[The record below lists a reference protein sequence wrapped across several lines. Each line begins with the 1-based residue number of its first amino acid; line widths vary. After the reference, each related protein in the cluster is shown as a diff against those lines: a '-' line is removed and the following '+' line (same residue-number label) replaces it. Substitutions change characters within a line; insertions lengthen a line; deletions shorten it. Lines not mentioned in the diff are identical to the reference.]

1 MRLTYLAYTLSLII
15 KYFSLMLLVPILVA
29 LFYHETNAIL
39 PFLVAAISGFLIS
52 FTIKKIVNGTEQI
65 KSVNDI
71 KKSEG
76 LTVVTFS
83 WILAGLFA
91 SIPYL
96 FFGLSPIDAIF
107 EATSGITTTGATV
120 FNHFDYPRALLFWRS
135 FTQWLGGMG
144 IIVLFIAVLP
154 QFAIAGRQLFFAE
167 APGPTEEKFT
177 PRIKSTAAALWK
189 IYAGLT
195 IVEIIALKLCGMDLY
210 SAVCHSFS
218 SLSGGGF
225 SPNSDSIMRYSPTI
239 MWIIT
244 FFMFFAGANFNLQH
258 KVWMKLN
265 PFLLFKNEEFKV
277 YFCTVFI
284 IAIMLSLSLF
294 ANMHYTLNESF
305 THAFFNVAS
314 LVSSTGFCSVD
325 WAQWDYI
332 SKILLFVI
340 MLFGSCASSAGGG
353 LKVTRWLLIFKIMKC
368 EMMKIL
374 HPKAVYNIK
383 IGNYSVPKDILYQ
396 TLMFVSFYF
405 AFIAFS
411 AFLVGIIEK
420 NTVVAFVGSVA
431 SVGNIGPGLGHI
443 IGPMGNFS
451 DLNVWTKFIFIIDM
465 LAGRLELI
473 PFLVLFQKDL
483 WTFKNSN

>member
-1 MRLTYLAYTLSLII
+1 M
-15 KYFSLMLLVPILVA
+15 KYFSIVLIFPAIIA
-29 LFYHETNAIL
+29 LWFGEYSAIH
-39 PFLVAAISGFLIS
+39 PFIIAAISIMLLSSI
-52 FTIKKIVNGTEQI
+52 TKRIVPNAKNI
-65 KSVNDI
+65 KSINDI

-83 WILAGLFA
+83 WIFASLFA

-96 FFGLSPIDAIF
+96 FFGMHPVNALF
-107 EATSGITTTGATV
+107 EAVSGITATGATV
-120 FNHFDYPRALLFWRS
+120 LTVFDYPNALMFWRS

-195 IVEIIALKLCGMDLY
+195 MAEFLLLMYCGMDWFTAL
-210 SAVCHSFS
+210 CHAFS

-225 SPNSDSIMRYSPTI
+225 SPNYTSLAGYSHSIL
-239 MWIIT
+239 WIVA

-258 KVWMKLN
+258 KAWTKFN

-277 YFCTVFI
+277 YFGAVAI
-284 IAIMLSLSLF
+284 IGILLAFSLF
-294 ANMHYTLNESF
+294 ANMHYTVSDSF
-305 THAFFNVAS
+305 VHSFFNVSS
-314 LVSSTGFCSVD
+314 LISSTGFCSVD
-325 WAQWDYI
+325 YAKWDYT
-332 SKILLFVI
+332 SKILLFTV
-340 MLFGSCASSAGGG
+340 MLVGSCASSAGGG
-353 LKVTRWLLIFKIMKC
+353 LKVTRWLLIFKIMKL

-383 IGNYSVPKDILYQ
+383 IGNYTVPKEILYQ

-405 AFIAFS
+405 AFIVLS
-411 AFLVGIIEK
+411 AFLIAILEK
-420 NTVVAFVGSVA
+420 DTVVALVGSVA
-431 SVGNIGPGLGHI
+431 AVGNIGPGLGHV
-443 IGPMGNFS
+443 IGPMGNFA
-451 DLNVWTKFIFIIDM
+451 DLTTTTKSILMIDM

-483 WTFKNSN
+483 WVFKK

>member
-1 MRLTYLAYTLSLII
+1 MRLTYLAYTFSLVM
-15 KYFSLMLLVPILVA
+15 KYFSIVLIFPIII
-29 LFYHETNAIL
+29 AIWFQEYSAMH
-39 PFLVAAISGFLIS
+39 PFLIS
-52 FTIKKIVNGTEQI
+52 AISALIIASTIKRIIPGAKNI
-65 KSVNDI
+65 KSINDI

-83 WILAGLFA
+83 WLFAGLFA

-96 FFGLSPIDAIF
+96 FFGITPVNALF
-107 EATSGITTTGATV
+107 EAISGITTTGATALTT
-120 FNHFDYPRALLFWRS
+120 FDYPHALLFWRS

-195 IVEIIALKLCGMDLY
+195 LVEFILLTNCGMDWFTAL
-210 SAVCHSFS
+210 CHSCS

-225 SPNSDSIMRYSPTI
+225 SPHQTSLIGYSHNI
-239 MWIIT
+239 LWIIT

-258 KVWMKLN
+258 KAWTKLN
-265 PFLLFKNEEFKV
+265 PLLLFKNEEFKT
-277 YFCTVFI
+277 YFCVVLI
-284 IAIMLSLSLF
+284 IALLLASSLF
-294 ANMHYTLNESF
+294 ANMHYTFSDSF
-305 THAFFNVAS
+305 VHAFFNVSS

-325 WAQWDYI
+325 YAKWDYT
-332 SKILLFVI
+332 SKILLFTI

-353 LKVTRWLLIFKIMKC
+353 LKVTRWLLIFKIMKL

-374 HPKAVYNIK
+374 HPKAIYNIK
-383 IGNYSVPKDILYQ
+383 IGNYTVPKEILYQ

-405 AFIAFS
+405 AFIVLS
-411 AFLVGIIEK
+411 AFLIAILEK
-420 NTVVAFVGSVA
+420 DTIVAVVGSVA
-431 SVGNIGPGLGHI
+431 AVGNIGPGLGQI
-443 IGPMGNFS
+443 IGPLGSFA
-451 DLNVWTKFIFIIDM
+451 DLSTTTKSILMIDM

-483 WTFKNSN
+483 WTFKK

>member
-1 MRLTYLAYTLSLII
+1 MRLTYLAYT
-15 KYFSLMLLVPILVA
+15 FSLTMMYFGFVLLIPICVA
-29 LFYHETNAIL
+29 IFYHETTAVLPFITAATTAIL
-39 PFLVAAISGFLIS
+39 LSLG
-52 FTIKKIVNGTEQI
+52 IKKAVKGAEMISSI
-65 KSVNDI
+65 NDI

-83 WILAGLFA
+83 WIFAILFA

-96 FFGLSPIDAIF
+96 FFGLSPINALF
-107 EATSGITTTGATV
+107 EATSGITTTGATTLTN
-120 FNHFDYPRALLFWRS
+120 FNYPMTMFFWRS

-144 IIVLFIAVLP
+144 IIVLFIAILP

-195 IVEIIALKLCGMDLY
+195 VLEIVALKLSGMDLFN
-210 SAVCHSFS
+210 AFCHSFS

-225 SPNSDSIMRYSPTI
+225 SPQANSIAGYSHTI

-258 KVWMKLN
+258 KAWSKFN
-265 PFLLFKNEEFKV
+265 PLLLFRNEEFKI
-277 YFCTVFI
+277 YFSFVTIISLLLTV
-284 IAIMLSLSLF
+284 SLF
-294 ANMHYTLNESF
+294 SNMHYTLSNSF
-305 THAFFNVAS
+305 THAFFNISS
-314 LVSSTGFCSVD
+314 LVSSTGFCSTD
-325 WAQWDYI
+325 WAQWDYV

-383 IGNYSVPKDILYQ
+383 IGSYSVPKDILYQ

-405 AFIAFS
+405 AFVAIS
-411 AFLVGIIEK
+411 AFLIGVIEK
-420 NTVVAFVGSVA
+420 DTVTAFVGSIA
-431 SVGNIGPGLGHI
+431 AVGNIGPGLGQV
-443 IGPMGNFS
+443 IGPMGNFA
-451 DLNVWTKFIFIIDM
+451 DLSTLTKFILIIDM

-483 WTFKNSN
+483 WNFRT

>member
-1 MRLTYLAYTLSLII
+1 MRLSYLAYTFNLVIKHFSIVLLFPII
-15 KYFSLMLLVPILVA
+15 VA
-29 LFYHETNAIL
+29 IWFKEYYAIL
-39 PFLVAAISGFLIS
+39 PFLTAAISALILAI
-52 FTIKKIVNGTEQI
+52 FIKQVVSGAKNI
-65 KSVNDI
+65 KAVNDI

-83 WILAGLFA
+83 WIFAGLFA

-96 FFGLSPIDAIF
+96 FFGITPTNALF
-107 EATSGITTTGATV
+107 EGFSGITATGATA
-120 FNHFDYPRALLFWRS
+120 FTKFDYPHALLFWRS

-195 IVEIIALKLCGMDLY
+195 IVEIILLMAFGMDGFGAL
-210 SAVCHSFS
+210 CHSFS

-225 SPNSDSIMRYSPTI
+225 SPNQNSLIGYSHKILWT
-239 MWIIT
+239 IT
-244 FFMFFAGANFNLQH
+244 FFMFFAGASFNLQH
-258 KVWMKLN
+258 KAWTKFN
-265 PFLLFKNEEFKV
+265 PFLLFKNEEFKT
-277 YFCTVFI
+277 YFCVTFCI
-284 IAIMLSLSLF
+284 GILLASSLF
-294 ANMHYTLNESF
+294 ANMHYTFSDSF
-305 THAFFNVAS
+305 VHAFFNASS
-314 LVSSTGFCSVD
+314 LVSSTGFCSAD
-325 WAQWDYI
+325 FAKWDYT
-332 SKILLFVI
+332 SKILLFAI

-353 LKVTRWLLIFKIMKC
+353 LKVTRWLLIFKIMKS

-383 IGNYSVPKDILYQ
+383 IGGYTVPKEILYQ

-405 AFIAFS
+405 AFILLS
-411 AFLVGIIEK
+411 AFLIAIIEQD
-420 NTVVAFVGSVA
+420 TITAVVGSVA
-431 SVGNIGPGLGHI
+431 AVGNIGPGLGHI
-443 IGPMGNFS
+443 IGPLGSFA
-451 DLNVWTKFIFIIDM
+451 DLTNATKSILIIDM

-483 WTFKNSN
+483 WTFNNK

>member
-1 MRLTYLAYTLSLII
+1 MRLTYLAYTFSLIM
-15 KYFSLMLLVPILVA
+15 KYFSIVLVFPIVVAIWYKEYQSIHPFIIAIICAIVMAKFIKSLVPGTKNIK
-29 LFYHETNAIL
+29 
-39 PFLVAAISGFLIS
+39 
-52 FTIKKIVNGTEQI
+52 TI
-65 KSVNDI
+65 NDI

-83 WILAGLFA
+83 WAFAGLFA

-96 FFGLSPIDAIF
+96 FFGISPINALF
-107 EATSGITTTGATV
+107 EAISGITTTGATA
-120 FNHFDYPRALLFWRS
+120 FITFDYPHALLFWRS

-177 PRIKSTAAALWK
+177 PRIKSTAASLWK

-195 IVEIIALKLCGMDLY
+195 LIEFIMLKSFGMCGFD
-210 SAVCHSFS
+210 AICHSFS

-225 SPNSDSIMRYSPTI
+225 SPHHHSLIGSSHIILWT
-239 MWIIT
+239 IT
-244 FFMFFAGANFNLQH
+244 FFMFFAGANFNLQY
-258 KVWMKLN
+258 KAWAKFN
-265 PFLLFKNEEFKV
+265 PFLLFKNEEFKT
-277 YFCTVFI
+277 YFGVVVFI
-284 IAIMLSLSLF
+284 AILLACSLF
-294 ANMHYTLNESF
+294 ANMHYTLSDSLV
-305 THAFFNVAS
+305 HSFFNISS

-325 WAQWDYI
+325 FARWDYT
-332 SKILLFVI
+332 SKILLFAI

-353 LKVTRWLLIFKIMKC
+353 LKVTRWLLIFKIMKS

-383 IGNYSVPKDILYQ
+383 IGNYTVPKEILYQ

-405 AFIAFS
+405 AFIVLS
-411 AFLVGIIEK
+411 AFLIAILEK
-420 NTVVAFVGSVA
+420 DTIVAVVGSVA
-431 SVGNIGPGLGHI
+431 AVGNIGPGLGQI
-443 IGPMGNFS
+443 IGPLGSFA
-451 DLNVWTKFIFIIDM
+451 DLSTLTKSVLIIDM

-483 WTFKNSN
+483 WTFRR

>member
-1 MRLTYLAYTLSLII
+1 MRLTYLAYT
-15 KYFSLMLLVPILVA
+15 FSLVMKHYSIALLFPVIAA
-29 LFYHETNAIL
+29 LWYREYDSVY
-39 PFLVAAISGFLIS
+39 PFLIAAISAMAAASI
-52 FTIKKIVNGTEQI
+52 IKRAVPGAKNI
-65 KSVNDI
+65 KSINDI

-83 WILAGLFA
+83 WVFAGIFA
-91 SIPYL
+91 AIPYM
-96 FFGLSPIDAIF
+96 FFDLTPINALF
-107 EATSGITTTGATV
+107 EAISGITTTGATTLTS
-120 FNHFDYPRALLFWRS
+120 FEYPHALLFWRS

-195 IVEIIALKLCGMDLY
+195 LCEILLLKYCGM
-210 SAVCHSFS
+210 SGFEAVCNSFS

-225 SPNSDSIMRYSPTI
+225 SPNETSLMGFSHSIL
-239 MWIIT
+239 WIIT

-258 KVWMKLN
+258 KAWSKLN
-265 PFLLFKNEEFKV
+265 PFILFQNEEFRV
-277 YFCTVFI
+277 YFGFVFV
-284 IAIMLSLSLF
+284 IAILLAGSLF
-294 ANMHYTLNESF
+294 ANMHYSF
-305 THAFFNVAS
+305 SDSFVHSFFNITS

-325 WAQWDYI
+325 YAKWDYT
-332 SKILLFVI
+332 SKILLFTI

-353 LKVTRWLLIFKIMKC
+353 LKVTRWLLILKIMKS

-405 AFIAFS
+405 AIIALS
-411 AFLVGIIEK
+411 ALLIAVIEK
-420 NTVVAFVGSVA
+420 DTIIAFVGSVA
-431 SVGNIGPGLGHI
+431 AVGNIGPGLGQI
-443 IGPMGNFS
+443 IGPMGNFAG
-451 DLNVWTKFIFIIDM
+451 LETVTKFILIIDM

-483 WTFKNSN
+483 WNFKKL

>member
-1 MRLTYLAYTLSLII
+1 MRLTYLAYTFSLVMKHFSIVLFIPVIVALWFKEYSSIPAFIIAACSALIAASII
-15 KYFSLMLLVPILVA
+15 KRIVPGAKNIK
-29 LFYHETNAIL
+29 
-39 PFLVAAISGFLIS
+39 
-52 FTIKKIVNGTEQI
+52 TI
-65 KSVNDI
+65 NDI

-83 WILAGLFA
+83 WFFAGMFA
-91 SIPYL
+91 AIPYL
-96 FFGLSPIDAIF
+96 FFGMTPINALF
-107 EATSGITTTGATV
+107 EAISGITTTGATTLTT
-120 FNHFDYPRALLFWRS
+120 FDYPHALLFWRS

-195 IVEIIALKLCGMDLY
+195 LLEFLLLRYCGMDGFASL
-210 SAVCHSFS
+210 CHSFS

-225 SPNSDSIMRYSPTI
+225 SPNQSSLIGYSHNI
-239 MWIIT
+239 LWIIT

-258 KVWMKLN
+258 KAWTKFN
-265 PFLLFKNEEFKV
+265 PFLLFKNEEFKT
-277 YFCTVFI
+277 YFWVVFT
-284 IAIMLSLSLF
+284 IAVLLACSLF
-294 ANMHYTLNESF
+294 ANMHYSF
-305 THAFFNVAS
+305 SDSFVHAFFNVSS
-314 LVSSTGFCSVD
+314 LVSSTGFCSAD
-325 WAQWDYI
+325 YAKWDYT
-332 SKILLFVI
+332 SKILLFTI

-353 LKVTRWLLIFKIMKC
+353 LKVTRWLLIFKIMKS

-405 AFIAFS
+405 AIIGLSALLIA
-411 AFLVGIIEK
+411 VIEK
-420 NTVVAFVGSVA
+420 NTVVAMVGSVA
-431 SVGNIGPGLGHI
+431 AVGNIGPGLGQI
-443 IGPMGNFS
+443 IGPMGNFAG
-451 DLNVWTKFIFIIDM
+451 LTTTTKSILIIDM

-483 WTFKNSN
+483 WVFKK

>member
-1 MRLTYLAYTLSLII
+1 MRLTYLAYT
-15 KYFSLMLLVPILVA
+15 FSLVIKHFSIVLLFPAIVA
-29 LFYHETNAIL
+29 LWYKEYNAV
-39 PFLVAAISGFLIS
+39 PAFLIAALS
-52 FTIKKIVNGTEQI
+52 AMVLASVIKRIIPETKNI
-65 KSVNDI
+65 KAVNDI

-83 WILAGLFA
+83 WIFAALFA
-91 SIPYL
+91 SIPYM
-96 FFGLSPIDAIF
+96 FFGISPINALF
-107 EATSGITTTGATV
+107 EAVSGITTTGATA
-120 FNHFDYPRALLFWRS
+120 FTTFDYPHALLFWRS

-195 IVEIIALKLCGMDLY
+195 LLEIILLKGFGMCWFD
-210 SAVCHSFS
+210 SVCHALS

-225 SPNSDSIMRYSPTI
+225 SPNHTSLIGSSHRILWT
-239 MWIIT
+239 IT

-258 KVWMKLN
+258 KAWTKFN
-265 PFLLFKNEEFKV
+265 PFLLFKNEEFKI
-277 YFCTVFI
+277 YFGVVFVI
-284 IAIMLSLSLF
+284 SILLAGSLF
-294 ANMHYTLNESF
+294 ANMHYTFFDSLVHS
-305 THAFFNVAS
+305 FFNVSS

-325 WAQWDYI
+325 FAKWDYT
-332 SKILLFVI
+332 SKILLFTI

-353 LKVTRWLLIFKIMKC
+353 LKVTRWLLIFKIMKS

-383 IGNYSVPKDILYQ
+383 IGNYTVPKEILYQ

-405 AFIAFS
+405 AFIVLS
-411 AFLVGIIEK
+411 GFLIAMIEK
-420 NTVVAFVGSVA
+420 DTIIAVVGSVA
-431 SVGNIGPGLGHI
+431 AVGNIGPGLGQV
-443 IGPMGNFS
+443 IGPLGSFA
-451 DLNVWTKFIFIIDM
+451 DLTSLTKSILMIDM

-483 WTFKNSN
+483 WTFKR